1 MGDLVLSMPE
11 VIVFGNRPMVSSL
24 QVAQH
29 FGKRHDNVIRDIK
42 RLEIPEKFYLLNFAE
57 ITYEDSRGRKQ
68 PAYLMTRDGFAL
80 LAMGFTGKKAMEWKI
95 RYIEAFNAME
105 RKLKE
110 DFQRKLLLEQEE
122 FKKGL
127 LEIVEKRVDEKIDE
141 EIEERLEQK
150 LEQILQVKLPQT
162 LTKRIPLPVKVVE
175 YKGLKFRFFV
185 TDSQLCL
192 YAKDLAILL
201 GANEAN
207 INSYVKFLKEKGFVP
222 KEDFR
227 SEYVSFI
234 TEEYDIT
241 PKEFLQKMEL
251 PPTSFHFFCYITFAG
266 FNKIKYMEPGL
277 YDIIVKEV
285 LPYFPDMYVNYNSRK
300 KNKIYFENCE

>member
-1 MGDLVLSMPE
+1 MSNLVLSMPE
-11 VIVFGNRPMVSSL
+11 VIVFGKKPMVSSL

-29 FGKRHDNVIRDIK
+29 FGKRHDDVLKKIRQ
-42 RLEIPEKFYLLNFAE
+42 LEIPEDFRLRNFAE
-57 ITYEDSRGRKQ
+57 SSYVNQQSKKQ
-68 PAYLMTRDGFAL
+68 PMYLMTRDGFAL

-110 DFQRKLLLEQEE
+110 DFQRKFLLEQEE

-127 LEIVEKRVDEKIDE
+127 LEIVEKQMEEKIE
-141 EIEERLEQK
+141 EK
-150 LEQILQVKLPQT
+150 LEQILQVRLPQT
-162 LTKRIPLPVKVVE
+162 LTRKVPLPVKVVE

-185 TDSQLCL
+185 TDNQLCL
-192 YAKDLAILL
+192 YAKDFAILL
-201 GANEAN
+201 GANETN

-251 PPTSFHFFCYITFAG
+251 PSTSFHFFCYITFAG
-266 FNKIKYMEPGL
+266 FNKIKYLEPDL

-285 LPYFPDMYVNYNSRK
+285 FPHFPDMYVNYNSRK
-300 KNKIYFENCE
+300 KNKLLFENCEQNF